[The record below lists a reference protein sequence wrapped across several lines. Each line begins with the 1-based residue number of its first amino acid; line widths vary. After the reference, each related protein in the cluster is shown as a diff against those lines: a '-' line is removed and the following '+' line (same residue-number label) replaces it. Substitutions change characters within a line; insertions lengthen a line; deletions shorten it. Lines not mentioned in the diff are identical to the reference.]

1 MKPNDRFDPEARLDL
16 ADEYELQPLAER
28 RSLAAPHSLDDF
40 PPLAPPRE
48 INVPTESPN
57 SVVATAAATSPAPA
71 PRFSD
76 GFLQERNIKWIL
88 GIGTILTLGS
98 SLMLVSSQWSGFS
111 AIFKELVIL
120 AYTALVFG
128 AGRYAYERLALRR
141 TGTVLLTLSL
151 MLAPI
156 ACAAIPFVWE
166 DDSWNFS
173 YVALLIAAAALTT
186 RVGSRVFQHFLRA
199 KQPALTVSYVI
210 LALAAAVVPLASEGF
225 APYLRS
231 PFTALALWCVF
242 AVGTVKVNRTVFHLL
257 EEQRRPRIFGFFPM
271 LLLALQYFAL
281 FGVCFAAHT
290 PLPWIGFGAVL
301 TAIPLLLAADVVADV
316 FKQRTGNL
324 VRPLP
329 WSIMAPLIAGLSA
342 CATGVILAAL
352 PMLEMKPPFALVP
365 TALLAAAVM
374 TQVARRTEK
383 QQFVY
388 AALGFV
394 TLAYRYLPVY
404 FAAATKALITSTAAA
419 IQEPKLPIAYF
430 GFTFVP
436 LLALFTLVSLRA
448 ERRGSQLFAQ
458 PTKFFAVGLS
468 LLFLALAPTHPKAM
482 FPASLTLLGVFAA
495 QIALFRNRLYVV
507 PALIASIIAALGMPE
522 FLSGVLNIDLS
533 SHLTRSAI
541 CFSYVGRL
549 AGLLLIPGL
558 FLDRLLNRVPVRFL
572 GNDFAVDAAKVLHDP
587 CRRASILL
595 ATLLSII
602 WLPDYLLGSTAVPGF
617 TTGLLLAGLG
627 LVHAYMNGD
636 ARFGS
641 LHGTI
646 TLGFAN
652 VVVGIALVEFR
663 WHDLPMAEGTV
674 LSIGVGLLMLQ
685 WIASYR
691 LAARPEL
698 RIAQAFGEAT
708 QRCSF
713 GLLWLMVVFHV
724 MIHGFAA
731 MGSGGVSNTVWFSS
745 FALVAWLFDAAR
757 RNRSMLLG
765 TVAITALFAFV
776 TSASQTC
783 LPGTVAWLP
792 LWWVGVTAVLAVGAT
807 VASRSPRLEASFR
820 PILEPAHVIVP
831 TLLLLI
837 SICSLV
843 AFSPAALA
851 AGTAA
856 PLVLA
861 VWYTVRRDPLG
872 KQLPLALLNWRLLGA
887 VVAYLKPELR
897 YLFQVDFAGALSL
910 CPTVA
915 PAAALS
921 AIVWTWS
928 VHRQE
933 RRRVL
938 IGEFDLG
945 LFQIDAFRYLTFGL
959 VGLTLLLPTL
969 DPLQRAALAAT
980 FTLLTTAEFYVA
992 LRKNSE
998 VHVWKGLATIVA
1010 GVALFAAFG
1019 LITFGRGWSMY
1030 IVLGLGFAF
1039 RLLGHFARGS
1049 STAGVFVRP
1058 LSSVGMLL
1066 PGVAVGI
1073 GVVRHVLHFELG
1085 AGAIQWVGWN
1095 SLALLAAAMFYFR
1108 EGLVERERK
1117 IGGDVERY
1125 RDRRFTVAAAAITNV
1140 ALLLLCRERGFT
1152 DPQFYMIP
1160 VGITILLL
1168 VELLEREIAAGY
1180 RDPLR
1185 YLGALVILVSPT
1197 FHIVTGSWLHLI
1209 TLMVASTA
1217 VILAAIGFRL
1227 RAVMYTGTAFLLADL
1242 AAMVLWGSVEYP
1254 QLLWIAGA
1262 ALGAGILGLG
1272 AVCELKREQVQQRLR
1287 AVGAALAE
1295 WK

>member
-1 MKPNDRFDPEARLDL
+1 MKPEHPFEL
-16 ADEYELQPLAER
+16 ADEYEIQPLAEPRSPDDLQPLAADFD
-28 RSLAAPHSLDDF
+28 LTPQVTLQAA
-40 PPLAPPRE
+40 
-48 INVPTESPN
+48 
-57 SVVATAAATSPAPA
+57 SVASSPATA
-71 PRFSD
+71 PRFAD

-111 AIFKELVIL
+111 AIFKELIIL

-128 AGRYAYERLALRR
+128 TGRYTYERLALRR
-141 TGTVLLTLSL
+141 TGTVLLTLSV

-166 DDSWNFS
+166 DHSWNFS

-186 RVGSRVFQHFLRA
+186 RVGGRVFHHFLRA
-199 KQPALTVSYVI
+199 KQPALTVAYVI
-210 LALAAAVVPLASEGF
+210 LALAAAVVPLASAEF
-225 APYLRS
+225 AGYLRS

-242 AVGTVKVNRTVFHLL
+242 AVGTVKVNRTVFHLM
-257 EEQRRPRIFGFFPM
+257 ERQRRPRIFAFFPM

-281 FGVCFAAHT
+281 FGVCFAANT
-290 PLPWIGFGAVL
+290 PLDRIGFGAVL

-329 WSIMAPLIAGLSA
+329 WSIMTPLIAGLVA
-342 CATGVILAAL
+342 CAAGVALAAV
-352 PMLEMKPPFALVP
+352 PMFELKPPFALVP

-374 TQVARRTEK
+374 VQIARRTEK
-383 QQFVY
+383 QPFVY
-388 AALGFV
+388 AAIGFV
-394 TLAYRYLPVY
+394 TLTYRYLPVY
-404 FAAATKALITSTAAA
+404 FAAATKVLITTTAAA

-436 LLALFTLVSLRA
+436 LLAVFTWASLRA
-448 ERRGSQLFAQ
+448 ERRGSKLFAT
-458 PTKFFAVGLS
+458 PLKVSAVGLS
-468 LLFLALAPTHPKAM
+468 LLFLALAPTHAKAM
-482 FPASLTLLGVFAA
+482 FPAALTLLGVFAA
-495 QIALFRNRLYVV
+495 QIALFRNRVYVV
-507 PALIASIIAALGMPE
+507 PALIASIIAAIGTPE
-522 FLSGVLNIDLS
+522 FLHGVLGFELPNHMNS
-533 SHLTRSAI
+533 STAWF
-541 CFSYVGRL
+541 CYVGRL

-558 FLDRLLNRVPVRFL
+558 FLDRLLRRVPVRFL
-572 GNDFAVDAAKVLHDP
+572 GNDFAVDAAKALYAP
-587 CRRASILL
+587 CRHTSILL
-595 ATLLSII
+595 TTLLAML
-602 WLPDYLLGSTAVPGF
+602 WLPGYLTGSTAVPGF

-627 LVHAYMNGD
+627 LVHAYMNADG
-636 ARFGS
+636 RFAS
-641 LHGTI
+641 QIGTMA
-646 TLGFAN
+646 LGFAN

-663 WHDLPMAEGTV
+663 WHDLPMAEGTI
-674 LSIGVGLLMLQ
+674 LSIAVGLLMVQ
-685 WIASYR
+685 WIASYL
-691 LAARPEL
+691 LAARPER
-698 RIAQAFGEAT
+698 RISQAFGEAT
-708 QRCSF
+708 RRCSF
-713 GLLWLMVVFHV
+713 GLLWLMVVCHTLLHV
-724 MIHGFAA
+724 LNGIAHGGLAH
-731 MGSGGVSNTVWFSS
+731 GGLPTAVWCNS
-745 FALVAWLFDAAR
+745 FVLTAWLFDAAR
-757 RNRSMLLG
+757 RGRNKLLG
-765 TVAITALFAFV
+765 TVSIVALFALV
-776 TSASQTC
+776 TSASQAY

-792 LWWVGVTAVLAVGAT
+792 LWWVGVTAVLALGST
-807 VASRSPRLEASFR
+807 IASRSPRLETRFA
-820 PILEPAHVIVP
+820 PIIEPAHVIVP

-872 KQLPLALLNWRLLGA
+872 TQLPMALLNWRLLGA
-887 VVAYLKPELR
+887 VVAYSKPELR
-897 YLFQVDFAGALSL
+897 YLFQVDFADALL
-910 CPTVA
+910 NCPMVA
-915 PAAALS
+915 PAVALS
-921 AIVWTWS
+921 AIVWTWG

-938 IGEFDLG
+938 IGELDLG
-945 LFQIDAFRYLTFGL
+945 LFQIDAFRYLTYGL
-959 VGLTLLLPTL
+959 LGLTLFMPSL
-969 DPLQRAALAAT
+969 DGSQRAALAAT
-980 FTLLTTAEFYVA
+980 FVLLTTAEFYVA

-998 VHVWKGLATIVA
+998 THVWKGLAIAAA

-1039 RLLGHFARGS
+1039 RLVAHFARNS
-1049 STAGVFVRP
+1049 RSAGVFVRP
-1058 LSSVGMLL
+1058 LLSVGMLL
-1066 PGVAVGI
+1066 PGVAVAMGI
-1073 GVVRHVLHFELG
+1073 VRHVLHFELG
-1085 AGAIQWVGWN
+1085 GKALQWAGWN

-1117 IGGDVERY
+1117 IGGEVVRF
-1125 RDRRFTVAAAAITNV
+1125 RDRRFTVAAATITNV

-1168 VELLEREIAAGY
+1168 VELLEREIPQGY

-1227 RAVMYTGTAFLLADL
+1227 RAVMYTGTAFLAADL

-1262 ALGAGILGLG
+1262 ALGASILGLG

>member
-1 MKPNDRFDPEARLDL
+1 MKPDDHFDPETPLDL
-16 ADEYELQPLAER
+16 ADEYEIQPLVGSRFPEEMPPHKPASDLVFEA
-28 RSLAAPHSLDDF
+28 SLNPSDVAAPPVSPTTH
-40 PPLAPPRE
+40 PPRF
-48 INVPTESPN
+48 
-57 SVVATAAATSPAPA
+57 A
-71 PRFSD
+71 D

-111 AIFKELVIL
+111 AIFKELIIL

-128 AGRYAYERLALRR
+128 TGRYAYERLALRR
-141 TGTVLLTLSL
+141 TGTVLLTLSVT
-151 MLAPI
+151 LAPI

-166 DDSWNFS
+166 YDSWNFS
-173 YVALLIAAAALTT
+173 YVALLIAAAALTA
-186 RVGSRVFQHFLRA
+186 RVGNRVFQHFLRA
-199 KQPALTVSYVI
+199 RQPALTASYVI
-210 LALAAAVVPLASEGF
+210 LALAGAIVPLASADF
-225 APYLRS
+225 ASYLRS

-271 LLLALQYFAL
+271 LLLAVQYFSL

-290 PLPWIGFGAVL
+290 PLDWIGFGAVL

-316 FKQRTGNL
+316 FKQRTGDL

-329 WSIMAPLIAGLSA
+329 WSIMLPLISGLVACAAGVALAAAPLFEKQL
-342 CATGVILAAL
+342 
-352 PMLEMKPPFALVP
+352 PFALVP
-365 TALLAAAVM
+365 TALLATGVL

-383 QQFVY
+383 QPFVY
-388 AALGFV
+388 AALGLA

-404 FAAATKALITSTAAA
+404 FAAATKAVITQTAAA
-419 IQEPKLPIAYF
+419 IHEPKLPIAYF

-436 LLALFTLVSLRA
+436 LLALFTFVSLRA
-448 ERRGSQLFAQ
+448 ERRGSKLFAE
-458 PTKFFAVGLS
+458 PAKYSAIGLS

-482 FPASLTLLGVFAA
+482 FPASLTLLGVFSA

-507 PALIASIIAALGMPE
+507 PALLASIVAAIGMPE
-522 FLSGVLNIDLS
+522 FMHGVLGFDLPS
-533 SHLTRSAI
+533 GLTRSAVW
-541 CFSYVGRL
+541 FSYVGRL

-558 FLDRLLNRVPVRFL
+558 FLDRLLNRVPVRLL
-572 GNDFAVDAAKVLHDP
+572 GGDFAVDAAKALHDP

-595 ATLLSII
+595 TTLLSII
-602 WLPDYLLGSTAVPGF
+602 WLPGYLSGSAAVPGF

-627 LVHAYMNGD
+627 LVHAYMSGD
-636 ARFGS
+636 TRFGS
-641 LHGTI
+641 LLGTI

-674 LSIGVGLLMLQ
+674 LSIAVALLMLQ
-685 WIASYR
+685 WIASYL

-698 RIAQAFGEAT
+698 RISQAFGEAT
-708 QRCSF
+708 HRCSF
-713 GLLWLMVVFHV
+713 ALLWLMVVRH
-724 MIHGFAA
+724 
-731 MGSGGVSNTVWFSS
+731 
-745 FALVAWLFDAAR
+745 ALVHLVDNAGYNSLSPAVWCSSLVLTAWLFDAAR
-757 RNRSMLLG
+757 RGRNKLLG
-765 TVAITALFAFV
+765 TLAIVASFALI
-776 TSASQTC
+776 TSASQAC
-783 LPGTVAWLP
+783 LPGTAAWIP
-792 LWWVGVTAVLAVGAT
+792 LWWVGVTAVLAAMAT
-807 VASRSPRLEASFR
+807 IASRSPRLETSFA
-820 PILEPAHVIVP
+820 PVIEPAHVMVP

-843 AFSPAALA
+843 AFSPAALG

-856 PLVLA
+856 PIVLA

-897 YLFQVDFAGALSL
+897 YLFQVDFADALSL

-921 AIVWTWS
+921 VIAWTWG

-938 IGEFDLG
+938 VGEFDLG
-945 LFQIDAFRYLTFGL
+945 LFQIDAYRYLTFSL
-959 VGLTLLLPTL
+959 LGLTLLLTKL
-969 DPLQRAALAAT
+969 DGMQQVAVAAT
-980 FTLLTTAEFYVA
+980 FTLLITAEFYVA

-1010 GVALFAAFG
+1010 GVGLFAFFG
-1019 LITFGRGWSMY
+1019 VISFGRGWSMY
-1030 IVLGLGFAF
+1030 LVLGLGFAF
-1039 RLLGHFARGS
+1039 RLAAHFAQVS
-1049 STAGVFVRP
+1049 HTARVFVRP
-1058 LSSVGMLL
+1058 LGNVGMVL

-1073 GVVRHVLHFELG
+1073 GLVRHVLHFELG
-1085 AGAIQWVGWN
+1085 AKAVQWVGWN
-1095 SLALLAAAMFYFR
+1095 SLALLAGAMFYFR
-1108 EGLVERERK
+1108 EGLVERELK
-1117 IGGDVERY
+1117 VGGEVVKE
-1125 RDRRFTVAAAAITNV
+1125 RDRRFTVAAAAIVNV

-1168 VELLEREIAAGY
+1168 VELLEREIPQGY

-1227 RAVMYTGTAFLLADL
+1227 RAVMYTGTAFLAADL

-1262 ALGAGILGLG
+1262 ALGASILGLG
-1272 AVCELKREQVQQRLR
+1272 ALCELKREQVQQRLR